1 MQFNWDRG
9 FGIVHIDFPHLLI
22 FQLPKYQQRRI
33 FSSTRNGFKIAL
45 GDPIITIKKLTRPW
59 LTQKQKKA

>member
-1 MQFNWDRG
+1 M
-9 FGIVHIDFPHLLI
+9 V
-22 FQLPKYQQRRI
+22 
-33 FSSTRNGFKIAL
+33 FKTAM